1 MAGLRPI
8 GSEKLEGID
17 KIRRIMEIA
26 KYNEVIPQSINESK
40 SDTYSKKLADGNTYV
55 ITKEK
60 NGYVI
65 KRTLT
70 ESVEEANYI
79 EPMRNRKYY
88 SSYSQAF
95 KRLNLIAK
103 EVNVNEGNETE
114 ISLYEQKKF
123 TLKTPK
129 PAPAP
134 VDEPS
139 TMPTMDSEPELG
151 VTDDMSLDMGD
162 DTDMGMGDDMDM
174 GDDTDMGDTDLPM
187 DSETEDTDE
196 LVSFKTI
203 QKLTGKLAQKIRS
216 FTDKGEEMTSKDIK
230 YVVNSIL
237 SALEL
242 NNLDEE
248 DRDEILEKF
257 EESDYDLEM
266 GSETDIDLGDEELGT
281 DTETSIEDGEMG
293 EGFMYDDVDET
304 NPDDIDFKF
313 SFDALDDVDSD
324 DFEMKATKKVGDMF
338 ETIFSESK
346 VDKVLEKYFKP
357 SKTEKTITENKNK
370 KINRIKT
377 ISESIS
383 QEVASI
389 KFLKKH
395 PNAKLV
401 GKTNKNNLVF
411 VTEDKK
417 YRVSPKGIIL

>member
-40 SDTYSKKLADGNTYV
+40 SDVYSKKLADGNTYV

-65 KRTLT
+65 KRTLS

-79 EPMRNRKYY
+79 EPMKNRKYY

-134 VDEPS
+134 VAEPS
-139 TMPTMDSEPELG
+139 PMPTMDDEPELD

-162 DTDMGMGDDMDM
+162 ETDMDM
-174 GDDTDMGDTDLPM
+174 GGDMDMGDTDLSM
-187 DSETEDTDE
+187 DSETEETDE

-237 SALEL
+237 SALDL

-266 GSETDIDLGDEELGT
+266 GSETDIDLGDEELDIDT
-281 DTETSIEDGEMG
+281 DVEVEDGEMG
-293 EGFMYDDVDET
+293 EGFMYDDVDEV

-324 DFEMKATKKVGDMF
+324 EFEMKASKKVGDMF

-346 VDKVLEKYFKP
+346 VDKVLGKYFEP
-357 SKTEKTITENKNK
+357 SKTEKTITENKDK

>member
-8 GSEKLEGID
+8 GSEKLEGVD

-40 SDTYSKKLADGNTYV
+40 SDVYSKKLADGNTYV

-65 KRTLT
+65 KRTLS
-70 ESVEEANYI
+70 ESIEEAVYI
-79 EPMRNRKYY
+79 EPMKNRKYY

-95 KRLNLIAK
+95 KRLNLIVK

-134 VDEPS
+134 APEPS
-139 TMPTMDSEPELG
+139 PMPTMDNEPELD

-162 DTDMGMGDDMDM
+162 ETDMDM
-174 GDDTDMGDTDLPM
+174 GGDMDMGDTDLSM
-187 DSETEDTDE
+187 DSETEETDE

-266 GSETDIDLGDEELGT
+266 GSETDIDLGDEELDIDT
-281 DTETSIEDGEMG
+281 DVEDGEMG
-293 EGFMYDDVDET
+293 EGFMYDDVDEV
-304 NPDDIDFKF
+304 NPEDIDFKF

-324 DFEMKATKKVGDMF
+324 EFEMKATKKVGDMF

-346 VDKVLEKYFKP
+346 VDKVLGNYFKP
-357 SKTEKTITENKNK
+357 SKTEKTLTENKNK

-389 KFLKKH
+389 KFLQKH

>member
-8 GSEKLEGID
+8 GSEKLEGVD

-26 KYNEVIPQSINESK
+26 KYNEVTPQPINESK
-40 SDTYSKKLADGNTYV
+40 SDVYSKKLADGNTYI

-65 KRTLT
+65 KRSLT
-70 ESVEEANYI
+70 ESITEANYI
-79 EPMRNRKYY
+79 EPMKNRKYY

-134 VDEPS
+134 APEPS
-139 TMPTMDSEPELG
+139 PMTDMGNEPELD
-151 VTDDMSLDMGD
+151 VTDDVSLDMG
-162 DTDMGMGDDMDM
+162 GDDMSMSDDMPM
-174 GDDTDMGDTDLPM
+174 GD
-187 DSETEDTDE
+187 ETENDDVDE

-230 YVVNSIL
+230 YVINSVL
-237 SALEL
+237 SSLDL

-257 EESDYDLEM
+257 EEADYDLEM
-266 GSETDIDLGDEELGT
+266 GSETDLDLGDEELDIDT
-281 DTETSIEDGEMG
+281 DVEVEDGEMG
-293 EGFMYDDVDET
+293 EGFMYDDVDEV

-313 SFDALDDVDSD
+313 SFDSLDDVDSD
-324 DFEMKATKKVGDMF
+324 EFEMKASKKVGDMF
-338 ETIFSESK
+338 ENIFSESK
-346 VDKVLEKYFKP
+346 VDKVLEKYFEPTKTQKE
-357 SKTEKTITENKNK
+357 SKNKN
-370 KINRIKT
+370 INRIKT

-411 VTEDKK
+411 VSEDKK
-417 YRVSPKGIIL
+417 YRVTSKGIIL

>member
-8 GSEKLEGID
+8 GSEKLEGVD

-40 SDTYSKKLADGNTYV
+40 SDVYSKKLADGNTYV

-65 KRTLT
+65 KRTLS
-70 ESVEEANYI
+70 ESIEEAVYI
-79 EPMRNRKYY
+79 EPMKNRKYY

-95 KRLNLIAK
+95 KRLNLIVK

-134 VDEPS
+134 APEPS
-139 TMPTMDSEPELG
+139 PMPTMDNEPELD

-162 DTDMGMGDDMDM
+162 ETDMDM
-174 GDDTDMGDTDLPM
+174 GGDMDISDTDLSM
-187 DSETEDTDE
+187 DSETEETDE

-266 GSETDIDLGDEELGT
+266 GSETDVDLGDEELDIDT
-281 DTETSIEDGEMG
+281 DVEVEDGEMG
-293 EGFMYDDVDET
+293 EGFMYDDVDEV

-324 DFEMKATKKVGDMF
+324 EFEMKASKKVGDMF

-346 VDKVLEKYFKP
+346 VDKVLGKYFEP
-357 SKTEKTITENKNK
+357 SKTEKTITENKDK

>member
-8 GSEKLEGID
+8 GSEKLEGVD

-40 SDTYSKKLADGNTYV
+40 SDVYSKKLADGNTYV

-65 KRTLT
+65 KRTLS
-70 ESVEEANYI
+70 ESIEEAVYI
-79 EPMRNRKYY
+79 EPMKNRKYY

-95 KRLNLIAK
+95 KRLNLIVK

-134 VDEPS
+134 APEPS
-139 TMPTMDSEPELG
+139 PMPTMDNEPELD

-162 DTDMGMGDDMDM
+162 ETDMDM
-174 GDDTDMGDTDLPM
+174 GGDMDMGDTDLSM
-187 DSETEDTDE
+187 DSETEETDE

-266 GSETDIDLGDEELGT
+266 GSETDVDLGDEELDIDT
-281 DTETSIEDGEMG
+281 DVEVEDGEMG
-293 EGFMYDDVDET
+293 EGFMYDDVDEV

-324 DFEMKATKKVGDMF
+324 EFEMKASKKVGDMF

-346 VDKVLEKYFKP
+346 VDKVLGKYFEP
-357 SKTEKTITENKNK
+357 SKTEKTITENKDK

>member
-40 SDTYSKKLADGNTYV
+40 SDVYSKKLADGNTYV

-65 KRTLT
+65 KRTLS

-79 EPMRNRKYY
+79 EPMKNRKYY

-134 VDEPS
+134 VAEPS
-139 TMPTMDSEPELG
+139 PMPTMDDEPELD

-162 DTDMGMGDDMDM
+162 ETDMDM
-174 GDDTDMGDTDLPM
+174 GGDMDMGDTDLSM
-187 DSETEDTDE
+187 DSETEETDE

-266 GSETDIDLGDEELGT
+266 GSETDVDLGDEELDIDT
-281 DTETSIEDGEMG
+281 DVEVEDGEMG
-293 EGFMYDDVDET
+293 EGFMYDDVDEV

-324 DFEMKATKKVGDMF
+324 EFEMKASKKVGDMF

-346 VDKVLEKYFKP
+346 VDKVLGKYFEP
-357 SKTEKTITENKNK
+357 SKTEKTITENKDK